1 MILRELSSSCIILVQ
16 QCFAGWTNLNFNN
29 MDSRLSTI
37 LCNHHRTCKCSYASK
52 LFLPHPH
59 PPSTLLSPFSP
70 RGTRVLELWILL
82 LLPNELPT
90 PESSERSVNGRGR
103 GSLPS
108 LGRKLCVYKPSLQT
122 EGGVRVL
129 AQIAPPLRLILGRLL
144 ISECVMHFANYC
156 RLNGVCSFCHS
167 N

>member
-16 QCFAGWTNLNFNN
+16 QCFAGWTNLSFSNT
-29 MDSRLSTI
+29 DSRFSTI

-52 LFLPHPH
+52 LFLPH

-90 PESSERSVNGRGR
+90 PESSERSVNGGGRERREPWGESCVCTNSGAVVEKGFALRGR
-103 GSLPS
+103 ARANADRPPS
-108 LGRKLCVYKPSLQT
+108 HL
-122 EGGVRVL
+122 
-129 AQIAPPLRLILGRLL
+129 LR
-144 ISECVMHFANYC
+144 EC
-156 RLNGVCSFCHS
+156 RW
-167 N
+167 